1 MALCTDSGSALLFTD
16 AKSFVILGEWWD
28 EDDDDN
34 DGIVI
39 REKAASLCFK
49 RLPLYFVLQSVT
61 TGYGISCT
69 IA

>member
-1 MALCTDSGSALLFTD
+1 MGWDGDD
-16 AKSFVILGEWWD
+16 AND
-28 EDDDDN
+28 NDNDNDN

-61 TGYGISCT
+61 TGYGLSCT